1 MNKRGIASIAVFMAA
16 VILMGCSENKVVI
29 KNIASESVRFN
40 FRGEE
45 YFVERGSERSVT
57 GIPNGKYEYT
67 TTYRIPSTELSTEE
81 GENLS
86 GELTFRR
93 NETKVSV
100 LYSSVTDSTSY
111 KIYCNVSSSNNLEAT
126 ATGY

>member
-16 VILMGCSENKVVI
+16 VIFMGCSENKIEI
-29 KNIASESVRFN
+29 KNIASESVRFV
-40 FRGEE
+40 FRGDE
-45 YFVERGSERSVT
+45 YFVDRGSERSIT
-57 GIPNGKYEYT
+57 GIPNGKYEYG
-67 TTYRIPSTELSTEE
+67 TTYRIPSAELSVEE
-81 GENLS
+81 GEDLS

-100 LYSSVTDSTSY
+100 LYSSVRDSTSY
-111 KIYCNVSSSNNLEAT
+111 KIYCNVSSSNNLETT